1 MMRADRRVR
10 PADGSTRTSQ
20 GGKIA
25 ESVSTSSKFS
35 FRLAL
40 ECTSLRQRTGLEAV
54 SDACVLWPIVKL
66 DRDIFYYPSLDQWF
80 SFGAGLLVLFAN
92 SAWLL

>member
-1 MMRADRRVR
+1 MD
-10 PADGSTRTSQ
+10 
-20 GGKIA
+20 

-54 SDACVLWPIVKL
+54 SDAMLWPIVKL
-66 DRDIFYYPSLDQWF
+66 D
-80 SFGAGLLVLFAN
+80 
-92 SAWLL
+92 